1 MEMEMEIGGP
11 DLGANGMEWM
21 DGWILGGVGNGGGTK
36 KRKKRGCVGV
46 VG

>member
-1 MEMEMEIGGP
+1 MEW
-11 DLGANGMEWM
+11 NGWM
-21 DGWILGGVGNGGGTK
+21 DGSWVELLAMGGTK